1 MIPHW
6 YRTLD
11 IQGRRTFWT
20 AFAGF
25 VLNALAIQLYPL
37 LQPTIAA
44 AWGLNALQ
52 AGSIASVTLVAS
64 TVGGWI
70 AGALSDRWG
79 RVRILQATIVLFA
92 AATLLCAVSR
102 DAIQLTIA
110 RALQGAAFGGEWA
123 VGIVLVAEAAAP
135 ATRGR
140 MVGAAQSAWAVGWA
154 LAAGGAFAAVSFR
167 DPVLGWRA
175 AFGLAALF
183 ALGVLFLR
191 RRFPAPPAAGRAK
204 ATKWRDLF
212 SRRHAYATF
221 RGALLAIGLHSG
233 YWALA
238 IWLPTLLRFGTEA
251 DPGEAGR
258 RLAVL
263 IGGSFFGYF
272 GGSWL
277 SDNLGRRLALLAFAV
292 TAALFVP
299 IYFVLPHSTGLA
311 TILGF
316 PLGFLA
322 TGMFSASGPVLTE
335 LYPTAL
341 RGAGQGFCYNLGR
354 GVAGL
359 ATGFIGAGV
368 DKVGLVPALAAF
380 VAGAY
385 GLVALAALLLH
396 ETRGRSL
403 ADEGPDF
410 GCSLMQSGREALKA
424 PRELTESHD
433 T

>member
-1 MIPHW
+1 MVAGNWGPMIPHW
-6 YRTLD
+6 YRMLD
-11 IQGRRTFWT
+11 AQGRRTFWT

-44 AWGLNALQ
+44 AWGLSAFQ
-52 AGSIASVTLVAS
+52 AGAIASVTLVAS

-79 RVRILQATIVLFA
+79 RVRVLQATILLFA
-92 AATLLCAVSR
+92 AATLLCAISR
-102 DAIQLTIA
+102 DATQLTIA

-154 LAAGGAFAAVSFR
+154 LAAGGVFAAVSFH
-167 DPVLGWRA
+167 DPVLGWRV
-175 AFGLAALF
+175 AFGLAALL
-183 ALGVLFLR
+183 ALGVLLLR
-191 RRFPAPPAAGRAK
+191 RRFATPPASARSERP
-204 ATKWRDLF
+204 TIWRDLF
-212 SRRHAYATF
+212 ARQHAYATF

-238 IWLPTLLRFGTEA
+238 TWLPTLLRFGAEA
-251 DPGEAGR
+251 DPRQAGL

-263 IGGSFFGYF
+263 IGGSFLGYF

-277 SDNLGRRLALLAFAV
+277 SDHLGRRMALLAFAV

-311 TILGF
+311 IILGF

-322 TGMFSASGPVLTE
+322 TGMFSASGPVLAE

-341 RGAGQGFCYNLGR
+341 RGSGQGFCYNLGR
-354 GVAGL
+354 GVAGV

-368 DKVGLVPALAAF
+368 DRLGLAPVLTAF

-403 ADEGPDF
+403 ADDEP
-410 GCSLMQSGREALKA
+410 QV
-424 PRELTESHD
+424 PRELTASRD
-433 T
+433 A

>member
-1 MIPHW
+1 MIPQW
-6 YRTLD
+6 YRMLD

-44 AWGLNALQ
+44 AWKLDAFQ
-52 AGSIASVTLVAS
+52 AGAIASVTLVAS
-64 TVGGWI
+64 TAGGWI

-79 RVRILQATIVLFA
+79 RVRILRATILLFA
-92 AATLLCAVSR
+92 AATLMCAVSR
-102 DAIQLTIA
+102 DAVQLMVA

-154 LAAGGAFAAVSFR
+154 LAAGGVFAAVSFH
-167 DPVLGWRA
+167 DPVSGWRV
-175 AFGLAALF
+175 AFALAALL
-183 ALGVLFLR
+183 ALGVLLLR
-191 RRFPAPPAAGRAK
+191 QRFPTPLSSWRREQPVI
-204 ATKWRDLF
+204 WRDLF
-212 SRRHAYATF
+212 AGRHAYATV
-221 RGALLAIGLHSG
+221 RGVLLATGLHSG

-238 IWLPTLLRFGTEA
+238 TWLPTLLRFEA
-251 DPGEAGR
+251 ATDPGEAGR

-263 IGGSFFGYF
+263 IGGSFLGYF

-277 SDNLGRRLALLAFAV
+277 SDHLGRRMALLAFAV

-299 IYFVLPHSTGLA
+299 IYFALSHAKALTD
-311 TILGF
+311 ILGF

-322 TGMFSASGPVLTE
+322 TGMFSASGPVLAE

-341 RGAGQGFCYNLGR
+341 RGSGQGFCYNLGR

-359 ATGFIGAGV
+359 ATGLIGVGV
-368 DKVGLVPALAAF
+368 DKIGLAPMLTVF
-380 VAGAY
+380 VTCAY

-396 ETRGRSL
+396 ETCGRSL
-403 ADEGPDF
+403 ADE
-410 GCSLMQSGREALKA
+410 
-424 PRELTESHD
+424 ES
-433 T
+433 

>member
-1 MIPHW
+1 MIPQW

-11 IQGRRTFWT
+11 IQGRGTFWT

-37 LQPTIAA
+37 LLPTIAA
-44 AWGLNALQ
+44 VWRLDAFE
-52 AGSIASVTLVAS
+52 AGAIASITLIAS
-64 TVGGWI
+64 TAGGWI

-79 RVRILQATIVLFA
+79 RVRVLQATILSFA
-92 AATLLCAVSR
+92 VATLMCAVSR
-102 DAIQLTIA
+102 DAVQLTIA

-123 VGIVLVAEAAAP
+123 VGIVLVAEAAVP

-154 LAAGGAFAAVSFR
+154 LAAGGAFAVVSFH
-167 DPVLGWRA
+167 DPVSSWRA
-175 AFGLAALF
+175 AFSLAAVL
-183 ALGVLFLR
+183 ALGVLLLR
-191 RRFPAPPAAGRAK
+191 HRFPTPPAAKHEEPPAI
-204 ATKWRDLF
+204 WRDLF
-212 SRRHAYATF
+212 ARRHAYATF

-238 IWLPTLLRFGTEA
+238 TWLPTLLRFGAAT
-251 DPGEAGR
+251 DLGEAGR

-263 IGGSFFGYF
+263 IGGSFLGYF

-277 SDNLGRRLALLAFAV
+277 SDHLGRRKALLGFAV

-299 IYFVLPHSTGLA
+299 VYFAVPHAKALAVVLGL
-311 TILGF
+311 

-322 TGMFSASGPVLTE
+322 TGMFSASGPVLAE
-335 LYPTAL
+335 LYPTTL
-341 RGAGQGFCYNLGR
+341 RGSGQGFCYNLGR
-354 GVAGL
+354 GVAGV

-368 DKVGLVPALAAF
+368 VKIGLAPMLTVF
-380 VAGAY
+380 VTGAY

-403 ADEGPDF
+403 ADDG
-410 GCSLMQSGREALKA
+410 S
-424 PRELTESHD
+424 
-433 T
+433 

>member
-1 MIPHW
+1 MIPQW

-11 IQGRRTFWT
+11 LQGRRTFWT

-37 LQPTIAA
+37 LLPTIAA
-44 AWGLNALQ
+44 AWRLDAFE
-52 AGSIASVTLVAS
+52 AGAIASVTLVAS
-64 TVGGWI
+64 TAGGWI

-79 RVRILQATIVLFA
+79 RVRVLQATILLFA
-92 AATLLCAVSR
+92 AATLMCAASR
-102 DAIQLTIA
+102 DAVQLTIA

-154 LAAGGAFAAVSFR
+154 LAAGGVFAAISLH
-167 DPVLGWRA
+167 DPVSGWRA
-175 AFGLAALF
+175 AFGLAAVL
-183 ALGVLFLR
+183 AIGVLLLR
-191 RRFPAPPAAGRAK
+191 HRFPTPPAAKHDKPPAV
-204 ATKWRDLF
+204 WRDLF
-212 SRRHAYATF
+212 GRQHAYATF
-221 RGALLAIGLHSG
+221 RGVLLAIGLHSG

-238 IWLPTLLRFGTEA
+238 TWLPTLLRFGAATN
-251 DPGEAGR
+251 PGEAGR
-258 RLAVL
+258 QLAVL
-263 IGGSFFGYF
+263 IGGSFLGYF

-277 SDNLGRRLALLAFAV
+277 SDHLGRRKALLAFAV

-299 IYFVLPHSTGLA
+299 IYFALPHAKVLVV
-311 TILGF
+311 ILGF

-322 TGMFSASGPVLTE
+322 TGMFSASGPVLAE

-341 RGAGQGFCYNLGR
+341 RGSGQGFCYNLGR
-354 GVAGL
+354 GVAGV

-368 DKVGLVPALAAF
+368 VKIGLAPMLTVFMAA
-380 VAGAY
+380 AY

-403 ADEGPDF
+403 ADDA
-410 GCSLMQSGREALKA
+410 S
-424 PRELTESHD
+424 
-433 T
+433 

>member
-1 MIPHW
+1 MSPQW
-6 YRTLD
+6 YRTLGL
-11 IQGRRTFWT
+11 QGRRTFWT
-20 AFAGF
+20 AFTGF

-37 LQPTIAA
+37 LLPTIAA
-44 AWGLNALQ
+44 AWRLDAFQ
-52 AGSIASVTLVAS
+52 AGLIASATLVAS

-79 RVRILQATIVLFA
+79 RVRVLQATILLFA
-92 AATLLCAVSR
+92 AATLMCAVSR
-102 DAIQLTIA
+102 DAVQLTIG

-154 LAAGGAFAAVSFR
+154 LAAGGAFVAVSLHY
-167 DPVLGWRA
+167 PVSGWRA
-175 AFGLAALF
+175 AFGLAAVL

-191 RRFPAPPAAGRAK
+191 CRFPTPLAAKRNAPPAV
-204 ATKWRDLF
+204 WRGLF
-212 SRRHAYATF
+212 ARRYAYATF

-238 IWLPTLLRFGTEA
+238 IWLPTLLRFGPAT
-251 DPGEAGR
+251 DLSEAGR
-258 RLAVL
+258 QLAVL
-263 IGGSFFGYF
+263 IGGSFLGYF

-277 SDNLGRRLALLAFAV
+277 SDHLGRRVALLAFAV

-299 IYFVLPHSTGLA
+299 TYFALPHAKALA
-311 TILGF
+311 VIGSF

-322 TGMFSASGPVLTE
+322 TGMFSASGPVWAE

-341 RGAGQGFCYNLGR
+341 RGSGQGFCYNLGR
-354 GVAGL
+354 GVAGV

-368 DKVGLVPALAAF
+368 AKIGLAAMLTVF
-380 VAGAY
+380 MAGAY

-403 ADEGPDF
+403 AD
-410 GCSLMQSGREALKA
+410 Q
-424 PRELTESHD
+424 ES
-433 T
+433 

>member
-44 AWGLNALQ
+44 AWGLSAFQ
-52 AGSIASVTLVAS
+52 AGAIASVTLVAS

-79 RVRILQATIVLFA
+79 RVRVLQATILLFA
-92 AATLLCAVSR
+92 AATLLCAISR
-102 DAIQLTIA
+102 DPVQLTIA
-110 RALQGAAFGGEWA
+110 RTLQGAAFGGEWA

-191 RRFPAPPAAGRAK
+191 RRFPTPPASTRSERPAI
-204 ATKWRDLF
+204 WRDLF
-212 SRRHAYATF
+212 ARQYAYATF

-277 SDNLGRRLALLAFAV
+277 SDNLGRRMALLAFAV

-299 IYFVLPHSTGLA
+299 IYFALPHSKGLII
-311 TILGF
+311 ILGF

-322 TGMFSASGPVLTE
+322 TGMFSASGPVLAE

-341 RGAGQGFCYNLGR
+341 RGSGQGFCYNLGR

-368 DKVGLVPALAAF
+368 DKVGLAPVLTAF

-403 ADEGPDF
+403 VDDEP
-410 GCSLMQSGREALKA
+410 QV
-424 PRELTESHD
+424 PRELTASRD
-433 T
+433 A